1 MGQEGRTAFTGA
13 QLFSFFYQGLHEL
26 LSDKAKA
33 DKQSNGS
40 LKQSTDPYFPQSLFP
55 DSDNVFF
62 ATGQE
67 TGNAV
72 KLFIT

>member
-33 DKQSNGS
+33 GRENNQM
-40 LKQSTDPYFPQSLFP
+40 
-55 DSDNVFF
+55 
-62 ATGQE
+62 
-67 TGNAV
+67 AV
-72 KLFIT
+72 

>member
-33 DKQSNGS
+33 DRENNQM
-40 LKQSTDPYFPQSLFP
+40 
-55 DSDNVFF
+55 
-62 ATGQE
+62 
-67 TGNAV
+67 AV
-72 KLFIT
+72 